1 MNLERKAHSSIIIK
15 HRCQNN
21 LQHPQDPRNQNL
33 NDDNANKPHKKKKTP
48 PKKQI
53 NTNKQK
59 RNLDTILCYT
69 KFGKFGRTRTHR
81 GVRTESKKISANR
94 NQRGRSKKKTNQ
106 KKRTNVADTRKIE
119 GKKTACNAQKGAEK
133 DERERE
139 REKEERDIR
148 TFLFPSKSSYIHP
161 PHPSAREGARQKRDA
176 VVHLI
181 AFSHP

>member
-1 MNLERKAHSSIIIK
+1 
-15 HRCQNN
+15 
-21 LQHPQDPRNQNL
+21 
-33 NDDNANKPHKKKKTP
+33 
-48 PKKQI
+48 
-53 NTNKQK
+53 
-59 RNLDTILCYT
+59 
-69 KFGKFGRTRTHR
+69 
-81 GVRTESKKISANR
+81 VRTESKKNFCKQKPKR
-94 NQRGRSKKKTNQ
+94 KKQKKTNQ

-139 REKEERDIR
+139 REREREKEERDIR

-161 PHPSAREGARQKRDA
+161 SHPSAREGARQKRDA